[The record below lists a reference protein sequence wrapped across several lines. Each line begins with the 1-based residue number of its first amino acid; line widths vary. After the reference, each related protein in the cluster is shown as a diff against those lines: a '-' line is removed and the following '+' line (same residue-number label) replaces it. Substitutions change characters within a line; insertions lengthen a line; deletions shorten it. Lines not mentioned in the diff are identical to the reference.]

1 MNISILSPSPT
12 ADAKTFFQT
21 KPLSGGLG
29 GHDSKGT
36 LFLVRHCMSRKK
48 SWRSPDWEFSQ
59 SRKDEA
65 HVRLS
70 LGNHNILV
78 TSIND
83 NFLDASVALLL

>member
-1 MNISILSPSPT
+1 
-12 ADAKTFFQT
+12 
-21 KPLSGGLG
+21 
-29 GHDSKGT
+29 
-36 LFLVRHCMSRKK
+36 MSRKK

-83 NFLDASVALLL
+83 NFLDASVALLLWFSSGNLRFLYIFLL